1 MWIDRDA
8 WSAATSTPKNRAG
21 IPLRPCRGAGQL
33 TDFQGLPARYRSG
46 PEPPESSPKAS
57 PSFEHDFLYRH

>member
-8 WSAATSTPKNRAG
+8 WSAAISTLKSRAG
-21 IPLRPCRGAGQL
+21 IPLTPCKGARQL
-33 TDFQGLPARYRSG
+33 ADFQGPHARNRSG

-57 PSFEHDFLYRH
+57 PPFEHDFLYRH